1 MKKFLFVL
9 LTFITLTF
17 SFAQVQN
24 LKELSTGVLEQSS
37 RLNDNDGNVIGYAF
51 IFNKGLIKEDK
62 FVQYEYVLLDNNLNK
77 ITNGD
82 FELRNI
88 AKSIYSFT
96 GIEFLKQKLY
106 INSKLYHAKSFGEY
120 GNILMK
126 LDLKTNKSED
136 VMFYR
141 NGSYTLF
148 SEVESFDKMKFLN
161 TSMYS
166 ANVFKIYK
174 DENQVYYVDFKIG
187 FENLLESI
195 NIYNDNYENTFSYV
209 IDKKMRK
216 DGYKFELGTFKNDQL
231 VLLQKKNDESSGFNK
246 IGVERLL
253 TYDLA
258 DGKNTSNIVYSS
270 KTNRN
275 GIYVFPEMEIQ
286 NDKLLV
292 IGEIKESSEYAI
304 PFSRFGPT
312 IGLIRTIYDNVG
324 KQLLEK
330 RINYS
335 EIFSDIGFKTLRD
348 NDGYRY
354 ALKEFFN
361 YNDNSFTVLL
371 EKQKGDNSFT
381 VIRSTDYIIAN
392 FDKNGI
398 FKNHIVLEKSKQKM
412 FDSYLF
418 SQENKAENEVLFFYS
433 EQDKNDKKVWNLI
446 INKLKNG
453 VLTQDKMPFK
463 TKETSMRFGKA
474 KYGYIFIS
482 EYNKDEK
489 ESSVRIEKLNL

>member
-1 MKKFLFVL
+1 MKKLLFVVF
-9 LTFITLTF
+9 TFITLTF
-17 SFAQVQN
+17 SFAQIQN
-24 LKELSTGVLEQSS
+24 LKDLSTGILEQSS
-37 RLNDNDGNVIGYAF
+37 RLNDNEGNIIGYAF
-51 IFNKGLIKEDK
+51 IFNKGLIKEEK

-88 AKSIYSFT
+88 LKLSYNFT

-106 INSKLYHAKSFGEY
+106 INSRLYHVKNNGEY
-120 GNILMK
+120 GNVLIK
-126 LDLKTNKSED
+126 LDLKTNKTED
-136 VMFYR
+136 VEFYR
-141 NGSYTLF
+141 NSGFQTF
-148 SEVESFDKMKFLN
+148 SELEGFDKMKVLN
-161 TSMYS
+161 ASMYTI
-166 ANVFKIYK
+166 NVLTMYK
-174 DENQVYYVDFKIG
+174 GGNQVYYVDFKIG
-187 FENLLESI
+187 FGNFLESI
-195 NIYNDNYENTFSYV
+195 NIYDENYKNTFSYV
-209 IDKKMRK
+209 IDKKMKK
-216 DGYKFELGTFKNDQL
+216 DGYKFELGTFKKDQL
-231 VLLQKKNDESSGFNK
+231 VLFQKKINETMGFPK

-253 TYDLA
+253 TYNLI
-258 DGKNTSNIVYSS
+258 DGKNTSNIVYNTM
-270 KTNRN
+270 TNRD
-275 GIYVFPEMEIQ
+275 GIYVFPEIELQ

-292 IGEIKESSEYAI
+292 IGDIKESKENAI
-304 PFSRFGPT
+304 PYSKHGPS
-312 IGLIRTIYDNVG
+312 IGLMRTIYDSLG

-335 EIFSDIGFKTLRD
+335 EVFSDIGFKTLRD

-371 EKQKGDNSFT
+371 EKQKGDNGFT

-392 FDKNGI
+392 FDSNGT

-418 SQENKAENEVLFFYS
+418 SQENKEENEVLFFYS
-433 EQDKNDKKVWNLI
+433 EQSKDDKKVWNLI

-463 TKETSMRFGKA
+463 TKETSLRFGKA

>member
-1 MKKFLFVL
+1 MKKLLFVL
-9 LTFITLTF
+9 LTFINLAF

-24 LKELSTGVLEQSS
+24 LEELSTGVLEQSS
-37 RLNDNDGNVIGYAF
+37 RLNDTDGNVIGYAF

-62 FVQYEYVLLDNNLNK
+62 FVQYEYILLDNNLNK

-88 AKSIYSFT
+88 LKLSYRFI

-106 INSKLYHAKSFGEY
+106 INSKLYHVKNFGEY
-120 GNILMK
+120 GNVLVK
-126 LDLKTNKSED
+126 LDLKSNSIENLE
-136 VMFYR
+136 FFR
-141 NGSYTLF
+141 NGGFTPF
-148 SEVESFDKMKFLN
+148 SEIDGFDKMKVLN
-161 TSMYS
+161 SIYS
-166 ANVFKIYK
+166 ANVLTSYR
-174 DENQVYYVDFKIG
+174 NQNKLYYVDFKVG
-187 FENLLESI
+187 NGNLLESI
-195 NIYNDNYENTFSYV
+195 YAYNEKFENTFSYV

-270 KTNRN
+270 RINRD
-275 GIYVFPEMEIQ
+275 GIYVFPELEIQ

-304 PFSRFGPT
+304 PFSRFGPS
-312 IGLIRTIYDNVG
+312 IGLMRTIYDSVG

-330 RINYS
+330 RINYN

-348 NDGYRY
+348 KDGYRY

-371 EKQKGDNSFT
+371 EKQKGDNSLT
-381 VIRSTDYIIAN
+381 VVRSTDYIIAN
-392 FDKNGI
+392 FDSNGI

-418 SQENKAENEVLFFYS
+418 SQENKDENEVLFFYA
-433 EQDKNDKKVWNLI
+433 EQDKDDKKSWNLI

>member
-1 MKKFLFVL
+1 MKKLLFVL

-17 SFAQVQN
+17 SLAQVQN
-24 LKELSTGVLEQSS
+24 LKDLSTGVLEQSS
-37 RLNDNDGNVIGYAF
+37 RLNDNKGNVIGYAF
-51 IFNKGLIKEDK
+51 IFNKGLINEEKY
-62 FVQYEYVLLDNNLNK
+62 VQYEYVLLDNNLNK

-88 AKSIYSFT
+88 LKLSYRFT

-106 INSKLYHAKSFGEY
+106 INSKLYHVKKYGEY
-120 GNILMK
+120 GNVLVK
-126 LDLKTNKSED
+126 LDLKSNKTEN
-136 VMFYR
+136 VEFYR
-141 NGSYTLF
+141 NGGFTSF
-148 SEVESFDKMKFLN
+148 SEIEGFDKMKAFN
-161 TSMYS
+161 TIYS
-166 ANVFKIYK
+166 ANLLTMYK
-174 DENQVYYVDFKIG
+174 GENQIYYVDFKIG
-187 FENLLESI
+187 VGNFLESI
-195 NIYNDNYENTFSYV
+195 NVYNENYENTFSYV
-209 IDKKMRK
+209 IDKKMKK

-231 VLLQKKNDESSGFNK
+231 VLLQKKIDESSGSTK

-253 TYDLA
+253 TYSLA
-258 DGKNTSNIVYSS
+258 DGKNTSNIIYNT
-270 KTNRN
+270 KTNRD
-275 GIYVFPEMEIQ
+275 GMYVFPEMEFQ
-286 NDKLLV
+286 NDKLFV
-292 IGEIKESSEYAI
+292 IGDIKESKENAI
-304 PFSRFGPT
+304 PFSKNGPS
-312 IGLIRTIYDNVG
+312 IGLMRTIYDNEG

-335 EIFSDIGFKTLRD
+335 EIFSDIGFKSLRD
-348 NDGYRY
+348 QDGYRY
-354 ALKEFFN
+354 ALKEYFN

-381 VIRSTDYIIAN
+381 VVRSTDYIIAN
-392 FDKNGI
+392 FDSNGI

-418 SQENKAENEVLFFYS
+418 SQENKDENEVLFFYA
-433 EQDKNDKKVWNLI
+433 EQDKDDKKSWNLI

-463 TKETSMRFGKA
+463 TKETTMRFGKA